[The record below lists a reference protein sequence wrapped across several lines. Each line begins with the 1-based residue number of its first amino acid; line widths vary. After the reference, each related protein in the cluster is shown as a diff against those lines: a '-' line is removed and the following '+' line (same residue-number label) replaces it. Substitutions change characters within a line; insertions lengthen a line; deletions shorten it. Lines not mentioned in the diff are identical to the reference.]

1 MNWKL
6 RLKNKATLV
15 ALIAA
20 GISFVYHVLGL
31 FGVVS
36 KIPEEGLINAAGL
49 LVNILAMLGI
59 VVDPTTKGVTDSER
73 AMRYDCPKGDD
84 DS

>member
-20 GISFVYHVLGL
+20 GISFVYNVLGL
-31 FGVVS
+31 FGVVP
-36 KIPEEGLINAAGL
+36 KISEEGLISAAGM

-59 VVDPTTKGVTDSER
+59 VVDPTTKGIADSER
-73 AMRYDCPKGDD
+73 AMCYDCPKGDD